1 VAVKRSLWYAFI
13 RTVVRNLFFKLRTGG
28 LRSVGEKNVPK
39 EGGIIV
45 APNHLSH
52 LDPPSVA
59 CGMKRQLTF
68 MAKEEL
74 FRGFFGK
81 LIRSLG
87 AFPVRRGETDTE
99 SIRKSI
105 EFLNEGRA
113 LLVFPEGT
121 RGEGKHLLPINR
133 GVAMLAKRTGV
144 PVVPVGIVG
153 SHIILPK
160 GQKKIKRH
168 CLTLVYGEPFTYA
181 SVAVHASEKENRE
194 AFSQELARRIVAL
207 CASEGLN
214 LGMPEAE

>member
-1 VAVKRSLWYAFI
+1 MAVKRSLWYAFV
-13 RTVVRNLFFKLRTGG
+13 RTTVRNLFFKLRTGG
-28 LRSVGEKNVPK
+28 LRSVGEKNVPM

-74 FRGFFGK
+74 FRGIFGK
-81 LIRSLG
+81 IIRSLG

-121 RGEGKHLLPINR
+121 RGDGKHLLPINR

-153 SHIILPK
+153 SHLILPK

>member
-1 VAVKRSLWYAFI
+1 
-13 RTVVRNLFFKLRTGG
+13 
-28 LRSVGEKNVPK
+28 
-39 EGGIIV
+39 
-45 APNHLSH
+45 
-52 LDPPSVA
+52 
-59 CGMKRQLTF
+59 MKRQLTF

-81 LIRSLG
+81 LIRSLN
-87 AFPVRRGETDTE
+87 AFPVRRGETDTQ

-105 EFLNEGRA
+105 EFLNDGRA
-113 LLVFPEGT
+113 LLIFPEGT

-207 CASEGLN
+207 CASEGLT